1 MSVLVTG
8 GSGLIGKYLQ
18 QICPDWIYVS
28 SKDFN
33 LLSQRDANLLV
44 KQERPDHIIHLAA
57 KVGGIL
63 SNEKYPCDYFEENML
78 MGLNI
83 VRAARINEVKRF
95 TGVLSTCAYPD
106 TIGDGHPSYSPY
118 PLSESMLHEG
128 PPSNSN
134 FGYGIAKRAL
144 ATHIDTCNKQYETR
158 YNYIIPCNLY
168 GAYDDYSHE
177 HSHYVAALIRKIYQA
192 EISGSEEIELFGT
205 GNPLRQFMHGADIAR
220 VIKCMVGANVT
231 ASFNVATP
239 EVKSIKDIALIA
251 LKALGKEHYKIKFN
265 GSFPDGQYRKDVSI
279 DKFSKYLPYFEFT
292 SLSDGIL
299 KTYQH
304 YKESK
309 NNQ

>member
-18 QICPDWIYVS
+18 EICPDWIYVS

-95 TGVLSTCAYPD
+95 TGVLSTCAYPNL
-106 TIGDGHPSYSPY
+106 IENY
-118 PLSESMLHEG
+118 PLGEEMLHAG
-128 PPSNSN
+128 PPSDSN

-205 GNPLRQFMHGADIAR
+205 GNPLRQFMFAGDVAAAL
-220 VIKCMVGANVT
+220 KQMVEKGIT

-239 EVKSIKDIALIA
+239 EVLTIRAIAEIAFKVLDKSHYTIKM
-251 LKALGKEHYKIKFN
+251 N
-265 GSFPDGQYRKDVSI
+265 PNFPDGQYRKDVSI
-279 DKFSKYLPYFEFT
+279 AEFRKYFPDFVFT
-292 SLSDGIL
+292 SLSKGIL
-299 KTYQH
+299 ETYNH

-309 NNQ
+309 INQ